1 MPNSVK
7 PTHTPDV
14 LTADLALVYMCQ
26 WMRGLQVDLARAVD
40 ELYAEVDEAHHDV
53 VTINGYAFM
62 RYKNFNQLR
71 ALRGLTLDKCHDPR
85 FTEGVKV
92 FEAVER
98 GDWFEI
104 DGIER
109 AGVMLNGERG
119 VDAREES

>member
-7 PTHTPDV
+7 TTHAPDV
-14 LTADLALVYMCQ
+14 LTADLALVYMCN
-26 WMRGLQVDLARAVD
+26 WMRELQAVLARAVAD
-40 ELYAEVDEAHHDV
+40 LNAEVDEAHRDV
-53 VTINGYAFM
+53 VTINGHAYM
-62 RYKNFNQLR
+62 GYKNFIPLG
-71 ALRGLTLDKCHDPR
+71 ALRGLTLDRCHDPR
-85 FTEGVKV
+85 STEGRKV

-119 VDAREES
+119 VDARKES